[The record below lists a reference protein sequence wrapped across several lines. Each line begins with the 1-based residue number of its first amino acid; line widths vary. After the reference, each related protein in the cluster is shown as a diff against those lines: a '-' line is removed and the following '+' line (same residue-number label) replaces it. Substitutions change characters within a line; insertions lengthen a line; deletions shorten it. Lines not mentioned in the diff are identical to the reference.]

1 MSNKSYLID
10 DVISNLYRYGA
21 SSLQI
26 MNEDITD
33 KDWFIHFKVNQNG
46 DIDIYRESIIYT
58 DDSKKEIED
67 KFFWNVDSNE
77 LSYYISYLLS
87 ASLTGGL
94 KEVSDYSL
102 EESKELNNI
111 AEKMYQLI
119 LPKLAISNKEITDV
133 FINEDLTMLDIF
145 NNKENTNVSLPNYD
159 FPEDLINH
167 INVLLENLEN
177 RIDYVRELYA
187 KIISGNLGELNINAE
202 NWLSLRSDESIPP
215 INMEKEKTR

>member
-26 MNEDITD
+26 MNENITD

-58 DDSKKEIED
+58 DDTKEKIED

-145 NNKENTNVSLPNYD
+145 NNKENTHMSLPNYD
-159 FPEDLINH
+159 FPEDLINN
-167 INVLLENLEN
+167 INVLLENLES
-177 RIDYVRELYA
+177 RIDYIRELYA